1 MPFLVREADVT
12 FADEQPIY
20 RNTHPLIEGNSA
32 EDFQNG
38 TEEKYAKKA
47 MKEIMFNTPF
57 KANSQL
63 KM

>member
-1 MPFLVREADVT
+1 MT

-38 TEEKYAKKA
+38 TEEKYAKKGN
-47 MKEIMFNTPF
+47 ERNHVQY
-57 KANSQL
+57 SV
-63 KM
+63 